1 MAPYV
6 YIEGV
11 PKFPGGGEPISAP
24 PSGAAECMRQHLTD
38 SLEFLADFHSLSKIK
53 SNYKGIGC
61 GLNEDTLGGV
71 IKGGISQFIALEI
84 SRGNSRENRA
94 IGRHLPW
101 LYNAPSAIQQG

>member
-1 MAPYV
+1 MN
-6 YIEGV
+6 
-11 PKFPGGGEPISAP
+11 KFV
-24 PSGAAECMRQHLTD
+24 Q
-38 SLEFLADFHSLSKIK
+38 

-61 GLNEDTLGGV
+61 GLNDDTLGGIFVHDQCIIYIAVLILMLNYCMLISGV

-101 LYNAPSAIQQG
+101 LYNAPSAIQQGYSQISKYYT

>member
-1 MAPYV
+1 VCVSSPLFVINFYFVINA
-6 YIEGV
+6 
-11 PKFPGGGEPISAP
+11 
-24 PSGAAECMRQHLTD
+24 Q
-38 SLEFLADFHSLSKIK
+38 
-53 SNYKGIGC
+53 SNYKGNGC

-101 LYNAPSAIQQG
+101 LYNPPSAIQQGYAVYFSFLVRTL

>member
-1 MAPYV
+1 V
-6 YIEGV
+6 SI
-11 PKFPGGGEPISAP
+11 
-24 PSGAAECMRQHLTD
+24 TD
-38 SLEFLADFHSLSKIK
+38 KKLFTCKVNGIFSFFFQ

-61 GLNEDTLGGV
+61 GLNDDTLGGV

-101 LYNAPSAIQQG
+101 LYNAPSAIQQGPKEFLDCVAHIRVLSWYSNKFYSKLV